1 MSSIKNAFATVLT
14 FLCVYFS
21 PGIFASLIHPSQ
33 GLLIQFT
40 TFAYIL
46 GACICL
52 LILIRKKERNPLE
65 RKEPKSTRMSILL
78 TGIVSIFLVAFIQVI
93 AAQIE
98 QLILGTSAT
107 STNTQTII
115 QIMKQ
120 YPFFLVATTIAGP
133 IMEELVFRRSIA
145 GILSIYSPSW
155 LAFSISSLLFALAHN
170 DGHYLIYFSIGFFF
184 CYLYKKTGSI
194 WTSIIAHAGMNFL
207 VSIIQL
213 LFVK

>member
-1 MSSIKNAFATVLT
+1 MLT

-21 PGIFASLIHPSQ
+21 PGLFALLIHPSQ

-40 TFAYIL
+40 TFAYTL

-52 LILIRKKERNPLE
+52 LILIKKKERNLLE
-65 RKEPKSTRMSILL
+65 IKEPKTTRMSILL
-78 TGIVSIFLVAFIQVI
+78 TGLVSIFLVALIQII

-98 QLILGTSAT
+98 QLIFGTSAT

-115 QIMKQ
+115 KIMKQ
-120 YPFFLVATTIAGP
+120 YPFFLVASTIAGP

-145 GILSIYSPSW
+145 GILSTYCPSW
-155 LAFSISSLLFALAHN
+155 LAFSISALLFAIAHN

-194 WTSIIAHAGMNFL
+194 WTSIIAHAGMNSL

-213 LFVK
+213 LFIK